1 MSQRKPKS
9 RRYRQAYL
17 QLNAAFPLAF
27 PLNDA
32 DLRPLALSTREDV
45 RAWIDSQSVDRW
57 RARAL
62 LGVMQQHGYR
72 LTYQQVVAAGGM
84 RINLHGEPVEP
95 VTADGQAHAKGR
107 IAAIWAARL
116 EAEARP
122 AGPPQPPQAAPG
134 PSKPKGAVTAKSA
147 PPPAPLPSSPP
158 KVMPTVIV
166 KKCRTVV
173 MPPKAD

>member
-1 MSQRKPKS
+1 MSKRKPQS
-9 RRYRQAYL
+9 RRYREAYL
-17 QLNAAFPLAF
+17 QLNAVFPLAF

-32 DLRPLALSTREDV
+32 DLRPLALSTREDL
-45 RAWIDSQSVDRW
+45 RTWIDGQGVDRW
-57 RARAL
+57 MARAL
-62 LGVMQQHGYR
+62 LGVMQQHGCR

-95 VTADGQAHAKGR
+95 VTPDGQAHAKGR

-122 AGPPQPPQAAPG
+122 AGQPQPPQAAPV
-134 PSKPKGAVTAKSA
+134 PSKPKGAVKAKSA
-147 PPPAPLPSSPP
+147 PPAPLPSSPP
-158 KVMPTVIV
+158 KAMPTVIV
-166 KKCRTVV
+166 KKRRTVV